1 MNPLQYCPEFVEGSP
16 PVVSAN
22 GGSSSCSLLDN
33 SVKAYPETE
42 LVEVEGSH
50 SSTFS
55 TLLSIYQKFSSTNNS
70 NGRSLKLFFLLI
82 TMFLICN
89 ESSAQS
95 KQRQSANQIWLGYF
109 NQTRFNNKWGL
120 WADVHLRT
128 KEDFV
133 SDLSQGILRLGLTYY
148 LTDDLKLTAGYAYVN
163 HFPAENHKNI
173 SQPEHRPWQQLQWHT
188 RYPKLR
194 LMQWFRLEERYRR
207 KILND
212 DKLDGGYNF
221 NFRARYNF
229 FSQFPLSKKSFQPG
243 TFSFVVND
251 EVHINFGK
259 QIINN
264 YFDQNRFFVGFAY
277 HVNKHDN
284 LQFGYMNLFQQLA
297 AGNRYRSNHVARL
310 FYFHNLD
317 LRH

>member
-1 MNPLQYCPEFVEGSP
+1 MYQAAVLLSP
-16 PVVSAN
+16 PVATLR
-22 GGSSSCSLLDN
+22 SSSCSSLNN
-33 SVKAYPETE
+33 SVKVYTDTE
-42 LVEVEGSH
+42 LVEVEGPP

-55 TLLSIYQKFSSTNNS
+55 TLLSIYKKFSSANNI

-89 ESSAQS
+89 VSSAQS
-95 KQRQSANQIWLGYF
+95 KQTQSANQIWLGYF

-194 LMQWFRLEERYRR
+194 LMQWFRLEERWRR

-212 DKLDGGYNF
+212 DKLADGYSF

-229 FSQFPLSKKSFQPG
+229 FSQFPLSKKSFQSG

-284 LQFGYMNLFQQLA
+284 FQFGYMNLFQQLA
-297 AGNRYRSNHVARL
+297 SGNRYRSNHVARV
-310 FYFHNLD
+310 FYFHNID
-317 LRH
+317 LTRE